1 MSRLKLD
8 APPPPVLLEGDARV
22 QALQVAKT
30 QPKTPDDYVEAI
42 GVLWNRAQ
50 SAFLDIGRLLMR
62 AKEVLPHG
70 EYTSVVE
77 ARLPFSSRTAY
88 QLREATRW
96 AIEMDKRQTITL
108 DMLPGSYS
116 TIYLLSTF
124 DPPTLEAAER
134 EGIVRPDLRRAEL
147 VAWRRAKNG
156 TEGEGEGASLE
167 VRRERLLRER
177 ARLDE
182 ELRRIDAELAG

>member
-30 QPKTPDDYVEAI
+30 QPKTSDDYVEAI

-62 AKEVLPHG
+62 AKDVLPHG

-124 DPPTLEAAER
+124 DPPTLEAAES

-156 TEGEGEGASLE
+156 TEGEGASLE